1 MLMIVHLHIGV
12 RWTLV
17 ALRTPLHV
25 HFVYPYERKDTIDY
39 YA

>member
-1 MLMIVHLHIGV
+1 MLMIVHLRIGV
-12 RWTLV
+12 QWNPSCIKN
-17 ALRTPLHV
+17 PLQV